1 MKRLT
6 HPLRVHIFSPVIALA
21 VIACLLRAP
30 FLPAHAAAV
39 YRQESHV
46 QQRYV
51 KSTNLTLVNSDSL
64 YVINMPGQF
73 MQLELAARYPS
84 QGPPTQAPDR
94 VTLQFQ
100 SYATAPLYQKDESHR
115 LAVKADAEVLDFG
128 LMSYAALREDGKDTY
143 TAGEKARLGISSPLP
158 PVALV
163 RAANKGKPLTLESMS
178 VTDVPLSRLT
188 RLARASQVLMK
199 IGDTVFAL
207 TPNQLGVLREF
218 VAAITPAGG
227 AGAAADAA
235 PGADAPNVPP
245 DVPSKANNA
254 PLDSTLRWLKKELP
268 RAGAKSGI
276 GAPGQIEVVDF
287 NGCQISYRVIP
298 RFRNSPV
305 SPSLVYSIIEYQ
317 FDLADINPETVRAA
331 DLKDFSMLTF
341 NTVNQEQKIKVI
353 SRANINGMA
362 GRTLDETWKAGAIL
376 YLRDANSAAQIR
388 EAFVH
393 AVGLC
398 RPHS

>member
-1 MKRLT
+1 M
-6 HPLRVHIFSPVIALA
+6 
-21 VIACLLRAP
+21 
-30 FLPAHAAAV
+30 
-39 YRQESHV
+39 
-46 QQRYV
+46 

-64 YVINMPGQF
+64 YVINMPAQF

-84 QGPPTQAPDR
+84 QGPPTQAPDK
-94 VTLQFQ
+94 VTLAFQ

-128 LMSYAALREDGKDTY
+128 LMSYTGLRENGRDTY
-143 TAGEKARLGISSPLP
+143 TADEKARLGISSPLP

-163 RAANKGKPLTLESMS
+163 RAANKGQPLTLESMS
-178 VTDVPLSRLT
+178 ATDVPLSRLT
-188 RLARASQVLMK
+188 KLARASQVLMK

-218 VAAITPAGG
+218 VAAVTPAGG
-227 AGAAADAA
+227 AGAADVAPKADAL
-235 PGADAPNVPP
+235 NVPP
-245 DVPSKANNA
+245 DVPSNANNA

-268 RAGAKSGI
+268 RAGAKVGI
-276 GAPGQIEVVDF
+276 GIPGQIEVGDF

-305 SPSLVYSIIEYQ
+305 SPGLVYAVIEYQ

-353 SRANINGMA
+353 SRANNSGMA
-362 GRTLDETWKAGAIL
+362 GRTLDETWKAGAII
-376 YLRDANSAAQIR
+376 YLRDVNSAAQIK